1 MQAANWYQYEE
12 SYRKYGFDMKP
23 EQLNRPKPKPAAGT
37 GIAAKDKKRL
47 LALTVI
53 LGAMCIAIIISVAFA
68 ATLQYQINRI
78 TLENTEI
85 SREIEDINIKLQTA
99 NSVTVLEKKAS
110 GKLGMKYP
118 SASQIVYVSDI
129 TAPKDFAATVKEEAY
144 N

>member
-23 EQLNRPKPKPAAGT
+23 EQLNKPKAKPADS
-37 GIAAKDKKRL
+37 GIAARDKKRL

-53 LGAMCIAIIISVAFA
+53 FGIMCIAIIISSAFA
-68 ATLQYQINRI
+68 ATLQYQINRL
-78 TLENTEI
+78 TMENNELA
-85 SREIEDINIKLQTA
+85 REIEDIDIKLQTA

>member
-1 MQAANWYQYEE
+1 MQAQNRYQYEE

-23 EQLNRPKPKPAAGT
+23 EQVNKPKVKPAGR
-37 GIAAKDKKRL
+37 GIATKDKKRL
-47 LALTVI
+47 LALTLI
-53 LGAMCIAIIISVAFA
+53 FGIMCIAIIILTAFA
-68 ATLQYQINRI
+68 ATLQYQINRL
-78 TLENTEI
+78 TMENNEI
-85 SREIEDINIKLQTA
+85 SKEIEDTDIKLRTA
-99 NSVTVLEKKAS
+99 NSVTALEKKAR

>member
-23 EQLNRPKPKPAAGT
+23 EQINKPKPEPAAGI

-78 TLENTEI
+78 TQENTEI

>member
-23 EQLNRPKPKPAAGT
+23 EQLNKPKAKPAAGS

-53 LGAMCIAIIISVAFA
+53 LGVMCIAIIISAAFA
-68 ATLQYQINRI
+68 ATLQYRINRI

-99 NSVTVLEKKAS
+99 NSVTALEKKAS

>member
-23 EQLNRPKPKPAAGT
+23 EQPNTPKAKPATG

-53 LGAMCIAIIISVAFA
+53 LGIMGIAIIISAAFA
-68 ATLQYQINRI
+68 ATLQYQINK
-78 TLENTEI
+78 LVVENSEI
-85 SREIEDINIKLQTA
+85 SKEIEEIDIKIQTA
-99 NSVTVLEKKAS
+99 NSVTSLEEKAS
-110 GKLGMKYP
+110 DKLGMKYP
-118 SASQIVYVSDI
+118 SSSQIVYISDI
-129 TAPKDFAATVKEEAY
+129 TTPKDFAATVKEEAY